1 MNEPYLGLFL
11 EMGLGKTVITLSA
24 LRRLRF
30 DQFSIRRVL
39 VIAPKKVAEG
49 TWMAEAAK
57 WEQLKLLRFSPVM
70 GSAAARIRA
79 LHSPADVYVIS
90 RDNVVW
96 LVNQYRNAW
105 PFDVV
110 VVDELSSFKNASS
123 KRFKALKSVL
133 PHISRLVGLTGTPA
147 PNGLTDLWAQIYL
160 LDRGQRLGK
169 TLTWYREAF
178 FSHNQYAHE
187 YKLLPG
193 AEEKI
198 RDAIKDICISLSAAD
213 YLQMPPLMT
222 NDIPV
227 MLDDKIKAQYRKMER
242 ELLLE
247 IDEQTITAA
256 TAAVLTGK
264 LLQLCAGAV
273 YDTAGGIAEVHDCK
287 LQALAELVESLGG
300 QHALLFYG
308 YRHDVPRIEAALK
321 AAVPHIRIRQ
331 LDGAADCD
339 AWNQGEA
346 DILLAHPAS
355 CAFGLNL
362 QAGGRHVI
370 WYGLTWSLELY
381 QQANARLYRQGQPY
395 PVIIH
400 RLLVSGGMDESVA
413 DALEGK
419 RGTQDALMTAL
430 KAQIKKARE
439 TNDS

>member
-1 MNEPYLGLFL
+1 M
-11 EMGLGKTVITLSA
+11 
-24 LRRLRF
+24 
-30 DQFSIRRVL
+30 
-39 VIAPKKVAEG
+39 
-49 TWMAEAAK
+49 
-57 WEQLKLLRFSPVM
+57 
-70 GSAAARIRA
+70 
-79 LHSPADVYVIS
+79 
-90 RDNVVW
+90 
-96 LVNQYRNAW
+96 
-105 PFDVV
+105 
-110 VVDELSSFKNASS
+110 
-123 KRFKALKSVL
+123 
-133 PHISRLVGLTGTPA
+133 
-147 PNGLTDLWAQIYL
+147 
-160 LDRGQRLGK
+160 
-169 TLTWYREAF
+169 
-178 FSHNQYAHE
+178 
-187 YKLLPG
+187 
-193 AEEKI
+193 
-198 RDAIKDICISLSAAD
+198 
-213 YLQMPPLMT
+213 
-222 NDIPV
+222 
-227 MLDDKIKAQYRKMER
+227 
-242 ELLLE
+242 
-247 IDEQTITAA
+247 
-256 TAAVLTGK
+256 LTGK

-400 RLLVSGGMDESVA
+400 RLLVGGGMDESVA

-430 KAQIKKARE
+430 KAQIKKARD
-439 TNDS
+439 NINVG